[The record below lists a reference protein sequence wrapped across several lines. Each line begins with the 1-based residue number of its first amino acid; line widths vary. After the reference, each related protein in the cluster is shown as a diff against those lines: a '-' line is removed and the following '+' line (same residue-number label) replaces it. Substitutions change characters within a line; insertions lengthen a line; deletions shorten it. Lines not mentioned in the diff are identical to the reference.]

1 MNTPTKYIR
10 TKTPVIIDS
19 INQISAIVYIKIIN
33 IVYSEKGYAATAEY
47 SRLLETKDEYGEP
60 TTTKVVLNRD
70 SIQFSIA
77 EAQQMEVLLGV
88 TGTTVSERLAD
99 IIPKLTMY
107 QAGVSQVFGLGPE
120 DFEEV
125 EDVIA

>member
-1 MNTPTKYIR
+1 MNTSTRSIR
-10 TKTPVIIDS
+10 TRTPVIIDP
-19 INQISAIVYIKIIN
+19 IRQVLAVVYIKIVN

-47 SRLLETKDEYGEP
+47 SRFLETEDEYGEP
-60 TTTKVVLNRD
+60 TTAKVVLNRD